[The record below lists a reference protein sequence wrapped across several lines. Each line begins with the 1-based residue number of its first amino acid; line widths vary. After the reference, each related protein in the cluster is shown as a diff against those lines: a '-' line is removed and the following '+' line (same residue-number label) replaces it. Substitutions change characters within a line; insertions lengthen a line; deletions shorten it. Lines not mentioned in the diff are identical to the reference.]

1 MQTKF
6 DVSKIKSVQYRVFG
20 AMSKLRD
27 SSVRQPPFIDSNQHE
42 REKWNR
48 RDPFCQMYRLYV

>member
-6 DVSKIKSVQYRVFG
+6 DVSQIKSVQYRVFG

-27 SSVRQPPFIDSNQHE
+27 SSVRQPLFIDGNQHG
-42 REKWNR
+42 KSGT
-48 RDPFCQMYRLYV
+48 DLSVKCIDYI